1 MQRGRAILVWT
12 VPFLVADLVS
22 GAPAPA
28 RAPLDLWTPGVLQ
41 TIRDRS
47 TLSLQISP
55 QPGYVE
61 VFFDSEVG
69 HARWADS
76 EAPYEVHTGDTIRI
90 HGYLATPAGGGP
102 HPALVVGHGHGGH
115 GDPDLARAVAAF
127 GYVAFSIDGPNA
139 GLSTGG
145 PRDTE
150 QAWISVEEVENQPS
164 PGVSYLYHWAYAGMR
179 ALTVLEALA
188 SERGNPFGIDPAR
201 LGVVG
206 ASMGGQ
212 FTYYINGVDDRV
224 KAAVAI
230 AVAGDWRDI
239 MRYEG
244 AWLYHGLYYDTRD
257 GLRSGMD
264 ALNTI
269 AGCDDPTLRT
279 FLDYFDPIVYAP
291 TQHAPLLTIVGSHD
305 QYFTLP
311 AINATYDRVE
321 SAGAAERFTKRIV
334 LAPNAKHG
342 VIDGPDGLKT
352 ILPLLGTVARWLKFS
367 FEDGPEPLQT
377 PTLAMAAAGS
387 WMTFRVSGRQGAT
400 PILGARLFV
409 ASRLDS
415 TPDLACDFTSVG
427 LYRLGSD
434 FYGFVPIGQSMPCGP
449 PLSPDNVLYF
459 ASVTDWGGY
468 TVSSKMYYR
477 SGEMTF
483 GSGFVPAIEH
493 WSRDDYPVPPPPACS
508 TDSARWDRPR

>member
-1 MQRGRAILVWT
+1 MRRGGVLLVRAAQIVLAALVT
-12 VPFLVADLVS
+12 GS
-22 GAPAPA
+22 PA
-28 RAPLDLWTPGVLQ
+28 RAQAPLDLWTPEVLE

-47 TLSLQISP
+47 TLSLRIVPRS
-55 QPGYVE
+55 GYVE
-61 VFFDSEVG
+61 VFYDSEIG
-69 HARWADS
+69 DARWADS

-90 HGYLATPAGGGP
+90 HGYLAAPAGGGP
-102 HPALVVGHGHGGH
+102 RPAVVVGHGHGGH

-150 QAWISVEEVENQPS
+150 QAWISVEENQNQPA
-164 PGVSYLYHWAYAGMR
+164 PAVSFLYHWAYAGMR

-188 SERGNPFGIDPAR
+188 LEPGNPYGIDPSR
-201 LGVVG
+201 LGVLG

-224 KAAVAI
+224 KAAVAL

-244 AWLYHGLYYDTRD
+244 AWLYHGLYYYTRD
-257 GLRSGMD
+257 GLRSGVD

-279 FLDYFDPIVYAP
+279 FLDYFDPIGYAP
-291 TQHAPLLTIVGSHD
+291 TQHAPLLTIVGTHD
-305 QYFTLP
+305 QYFTIP
-311 AINATYDRVE
+311 AINTTYDRVR
-321 SAGAAERFTKRIV
+321 SAGTAERFSQRIV
-334 LAPNAKHG
+334 LAPNGKHG
-342 VIDGPDGLKT
+342 VVDGPDGLKT
-352 ILPLLGTVARWLKFS
+352 ILPLLGTITGWLKFS
-367 FEDGPEPLQT
+367 FDGGPEPLQT
-377 PTLAMAAAGS
+377 PTLAMAATGS
-387 WMTFRVSGRQGAT
+387 WMTFRVRARHGGT
-400 PILGARLFV
+400 PILGARLLV
-409 ASRLDS
+409 ASQLDS
-415 TPDLACDFTSVG
+415 TPDLACDFTAVR

-434 FYGFVPIGQSMPCGP
+434 FYGFVPIGKAMPCGP

-459 ASVTDWGGY
+459 ASVTDGGGY

-483 GSGFVPAIEH
+483 GSGFVPTIEH
-493 WSRDDYPVPPPPACS
+493 WSRDDFPVPPPPDCGTGS
-508 TDSARWDRPR
+508 DR